1 MYSCT
6 SPKSLPTISADGG
19 SGNKAI
25 RARNSAVNS
34 PTIWPTTIYP
44 YAQILMHIL
53 SMGCSSSSTAT
64 LSFISFRL
72 ASAGLKPY
80 QKLDNVSNLKKESGD
95 PSKPVF
101 SFKWANG
108 NIRGGQVISKQESD
122 PLMDG
127 LKDSPKF
134 RKKYKA
140 SWYLR
145 IHASKLDAMVNPHVP
160 LGALPE
166 GEQFELRQRKIQLPK
181 FPNYT
186 EGSDGILFRVA
197 NKGQTEGGAV
207 RTILHHDLYCPGD
220 KKLGVFGY
228 KNQTIK
234 DAIVADGRFKIDFY
248 SGFILKGGKGEE
260 EYENHMQ
267 LSCLQDNYKQYTYTI
282 VFPPGEPCKPNLPSA
297 THSVI
302 DDQESQENRISY
314 TQLPQSQARYE
325 EFTKDFRQYYRN
337 KKSWEIVKENFSNDI
352 TSKPITLAS
361 THRLLTQHLDSVGLI
376 KYQGCD
382 TIIGTCFLLTGS
394 LVITCN
400 HVVRDIL
407 KYTDSIQNCCIIFN
421 YESDADKQIDY
432 PVINEITSN
441 TELDFAILQLGNL
454 PGETPPRGLLE
465 YLELPPAN
473 GAVSIIGHPKNQF
486 KMIDLCSVISYGLR
500 NTIIQNSPF
509 LHLATKDTFQEM
521 RDPNLVTYDT
531 CFYSGSSGSPV
542 FNAFGKLVAMH
553 TGGYVVHLFNKKTS
567 IIEYGR
573 SLFDVIVCA
582 AVEREE
588 LCSAFKELADRN
600 EDLKTK
606 IHDLPKHALYLQPFI
621 RQLLQLWESETDLIP
636 TSDSSQTSMDTD

>member
-1 MYSCT
+1 MSGKRQSTTPAKKKKTCDKENNEGKQGNLDVWLEKIKQN
-6 SPKSLPTISADGG
+6 KSENPQPRHEITHLKEP
-19 SGNKAI
+19 
-25 RARNSAVNS
+25 
-34 PTIWPTTIYP
+34 
-44 YAQILMHIL
+44 M
-53 SMGCSSSSTAT
+53 MGV
-64 LSFISFRL
+64 LNQ
-72 ASAGLKPY
+72 KP
-80 QKLDNVSNLKKESGD
+80 DNVSNLKKESGD

-101 SFKWANG
+101 SFKWANR
-108 NIRGGQVISKQESD
+108 NIRGGQIISKQESD
-122 PLMDG
+122 PLIDG
-127 LKDSPKF
+127 LKVSKKF
-134 RKKYKA
+134 LKKYNA
-140 SWYLR
+140 LWYLR

-166 GEQFELRQRKIQLPK
+166 GEQFELCQRKIKLPK

-186 EGSDGILFRVA
+186 EASDGILFRVA

-234 DAIVADGRFKIDFY
+234 GAILADGRFKIGSD

-267 LSCLQDNYKQYTYTI
+267 LSCLKDNYKQYTYTI
-282 VFPPGEPCKPNLPSA
+282 VFPPGEHCKPPGEH
-297 THSVI
+297 HSVI
-302 DDQESQENRISY
+302 DDQESQENMISY
-314 TQLPQSQARYE
+314 TPLPQSQSRYE
-325 EFTKDFRQYYRN
+325 EFTNNFKQCYKK
-337 KKSWEIVKENFSNDI
+337 KKSWEIVKENFSNYI

-376 KYQGCD
+376 MYKDSD
-382 TIIGTCFLLTGS
+382 TITGTCFLLTES

-407 KYTDSIQNCCIIFN
+407 KDTDSIQNSHIIFN
-421 YESDADKQIDY
+421 YESDADKQICY

-441 TELDFAILQLGNL
+441 IELDYSILQLGNL

-473 GAVSIIGHPKNQF
+473 GAVSIIGHPENQF
-486 KMIDLCSVISYGLR
+486 KMIDLCSVISYGSR
-500 NTIIQNSPF
+500 NSQF
-509 LHLATKDTFQEM
+509 LHLATKHTFPEI
-521 RDPNLVTYDT
+521 RDPNLVTYNT

-573 SLFDVIVCA
+573 SLFEVIVCA
-582 AVEREE
+582 AGEIKE
-588 LCSAFKELADRN
+588 LRSAFKELAERN
-600 EDLKTK
+600 EDLKRK
-606 IHDLPKHALYLQPFI
+606 IHDLPKHALYLQPII
-621 RQLLQLWESETDLIP
+621 RRLLQLWESETDLIP
-636 TSDSSQTSMDTD
+636 TCDNSQTSMDTD